1 MDYDRFAQEPRKP
14 REHVLD
20 GVDYK
25 NLPLDTLIDIQ
36 KVVVVTSMSRDTIRK
51 KVDEGAFPQPYTV
64 GNEPRWEWG
73 EVRSWLHMKYEVD
86 HFA

>member
-1 MDYDRFAQEPRKP
+1 MDYDRFTQEPQKP

-25 NLPLDTLIDIQ
+25 NLPLGTLIDIQ

-51 KVDEGAFPQPYTV
+51 KVDEGAFPQPYTE
-64 GNEPRWEWG
+64 GSKPCWEWG
-73 EVRSWLHMKYEVD
+73 EVRSWLHMTYEVD